1 MIFIRPICIDCKNYN
16 LDKGNCK
23 AFEEIPDEIYL
34 GDNKHTK
41 PLKGQKNNIVFEPIK
56 KQK

>member
-1 MIFIRPICIDCKNYN
+1 MIYEQPICIDCKNYN

-23 AFEEIPDEIYL
+23 AFPKGIPDEIYL

-41 PLKGQKNNIVFEPIK
+41 PLKEQMNDIVFEPIK
-56 KQK
+56 EK